1 MKNICI
7 LFLSALLLISCVD
20 ETSISSNQ
28 VIVSGKV
35 SDYEQVENHNM
46 MTLFVPDMF
55 TEKNVEYQIIK
66 DDGSFKFAFELNQ
79 PIDIE
84 LEYFGRTRFYV
95 SPGDSLFIDIDG
107 KCWTKVINN
116 TQDLHDLYKVSGKG
130 SELAEEVKN
139 YNVFFEDSINEAYH
153 ISDSIVR
160 NLGPLDYS
168 AYMNQK
174 LKEDIAKLNNYL
186 SSQPNSKQLVD
197 WVKTDITQNNYW
209 LRMRYIWR
217 HPMKTG
223 QDMKQFVSELPESYF
238 SFLEEANLSSS
249 DFKTGWFGG
258 LMHELDVKTTLSIPQ
273 EVEDSLYFGDVIISE
288 QIKFDIE
295 NYQSQYDG
303 FFKDILIAK
312 RYYRELENHEFN
324 NLDGVY
330 DPNLIADKNVKAQL
344 ETKYNEELKLYE
356 QLQAEDNSHLHI
368 LNSGSDFI
376 NDIVTKYQGKAIY
389 IDFWAPWCGPCMT
402 EMEYAKGMKKS
413 LKDKDVVF
421 VYVGWQCTEESWKAT
436 ITEKGIKGEHYIL
449 EEEDLVEL
457 NKRLDINSIPRYIL
471 INTDGEMIYS
481 NAPHPSDN
489 QVLLDAIDEALNI

>member
-20 ETSISSNQ
+20 DKSNSSNQ
-28 VIVSGKV
+28 AIVCGKV

-66 DDGSFKFAFELNQ
+66 DDGSFKFEFKLDQ

-84 LEYFGRTRFYV
+84 LEYFGRPRFYV

-107 KCWTKVINN
+107 DCWTKVINN
-116 TQDLHDLYKVSGKG
+116 TQELHDLYKISGKG
-130 SELAEEVKN
+130 SELAQQVKD
-139 YNVFFEDSINEAYH
+139 YNVFFLDSIN
-153 ISDSIVR
+153 
-160 NLGPLDYS
+160 LDFQTYKNVVKS
-168 AYMNQK
+168 SSPSEYALYMEQK
-174 LKEDIAKLNNYL
+174 LKDDIAKLNNYL
-186 SSQPNSKQLVD
+186 SSQSDCRHFGD
-197 WVKTDITQNNYW
+197 WAKTDITQNNWWY
-209 LRMRYIWR
+209 RMRYIWT
-217 HPMKTG
+217 HPLKNG
-223 QDMKQFVSELPESYF
+223 KDISRFVSEIPESYF
-238 SFLEEANLSSS
+238 SFLEEANISSN
-249 DFKTGWFGG
+249 DFKTVWFGG
-258 LMHELDVKTTLSIPQ
+258 LMHELDVKTFRSIPQ
-273 EVEDSLYFGDVIISE
+273 EVADSLFFGDVNTGD
-288 QIKFDIE
+288 QIRFELE

-312 RYYRELENHEFN
+312 RYYRELENHEFK
-324 NLDGVY
+324 NLAGVY
-330 DPNLIADKNVKAQL
+330 DPNLIADERVKAQL
-344 ETKYNEELKLYE
+344 QAKYNEELKLYE

-368 LNSGSDFI
+368 LNRGSDFI
-376 NDIVTKYQGKAIY
+376 NDIKTKYQGKVIY

-413 LKDKDVVF
+413 LKDKNVVF

-449 EEEDLVEL
+449 EEEDLVDL

-481 NAPHPSDN
+481 NAPRPSDN